1 MNRYII
7 AAATA
12 AFLAVVAYWVRFSV
26 FLDQELSTS
35 STAWSEFGSYVGGV
49 LGPFLTFFTLI
60 FMVKTLDSQNKA
72 NMALRDDAKENE
84 KAERLKSFSD
94 LLFNMIDSQK
104 SLLERFKIDFPVDG
118 VKITKRGAE
127 AIMKIEAEIGLLR
140 NLGGSD
146 KRITDYIEETDSTDQ
161 IFGIV
166 RAFYICVK
174 MISDKLADTK
184 GFSLEV
190 REDYFNTL
198 INFTDFS
205 QLRLIIMG
213 IQFMDW
219 EAARYLRMNSEFVAV
234 LNAAGAPL
242 DPY

>member
-1 MNRYII
+1 
-7 AAATA
+7 
-12 AFLAVVAYWVRFSV
+12 
-26 FLDQELSTS
+26 
-35 STAWSEFGSYVGGV
+35 
-49 LGPFLTFFTLI
+49 
-60 FMVKTLDSQNKA
+60 
-72 NMALRDDAKENE
+72 
-84 KAERLKSFSD
+84 
-94 LLFNMIDSQK
+94 
-104 SLLERFKIDFPVDG
+104 
-118 VKITKRGAE
+118 
-127 AIMKIEAEIGLLR
+127 MKIEAEIGLLR
-140 NLGGSD
+140 DLGCSD

-161 IFGIV
+161 IFGVV

-174 MISDKLADTK
+174 MISDKLADAK

-213 IQFMDW
+213 IQFMDC

-234 LNAAGAPL
+234 LKAAGASL

>member
-7 AAATA
+7 AAAIA
-12 AFLAVVAYWVRFSV
+12 AFLAVVAYWVRFSL

-49 LGPFLTFFTLI
+49 LGPLLTFFTLI

-72 NMALRDDAKENE
+72 NAALREDAKENE
-84 KAERLKSFSD
+84 KAERLKSFSA
-94 LLFNMIDSQK
+94 LFFNMIDSQK
-104 SLLERFKIDFPVDG
+104 LLLDRFRIDFPVDG
-118 VKITKRGAE
+118 VKVTKRGAD
-127 AIMKIEAEIGLLR
+127 AIMKIESEIGLLR
-140 NLGGSD
+140 ELGA
-146 KRITDYIEETDSTDQ
+146 TDQHVTEYIEKTDSTDQ

-174 MISDKLADTK
+174 MISDKLADDK
-184 GFSLEV
+184 GFSTDV
-190 REDYFNTL
+190 RNDYFNTL

-219 EAARYLRMNSEFVAV
+219 EAARYLRKNNEFVAV
-234 LNAAGAPL
+234 LNAAGASL

>member
-7 AAATA
+7 AAATT
-12 AFLAVVAYWVRFSV
+12 AFFAVAAYWVRFSL

-49 LGPFLTFFTLI
+49 LGPILTFFTLI

-72 NMALRDDAKENE
+72 NAALRDDAKENE
-84 KAERLKSFSD
+84 KTERLKSFSD

-104 SLLERFKIDFPVDG
+104 SLLERFKIDFPIDG
-118 VKITKRGAE
+118 AKITKRGAE

-140 NLGGSD
+140 DLGCSD

-161 IFGIV
+161 IFGVV

-174 MISDKLADTK
+174 MISDKLADAK

-213 IQFMDW
+213 IQFMDC

-234 LNAAGAPL
+234 LKAAGASL